1 MLVPVWL
8 LDCVVCAFDFF
19 DLDEKKLPMIAPH
32 HQKAVDRLREELIY
46 AYPYYLPL
54 LAPPPDWKGWRSHY
68 EGRISATFVRDSHP
82 DTVREIKAAFADG
95 SMKQHVDGVN
105 AIQRV
110 PFVINEPMLR
120 VVRTF
125 ALELA
130 KAKAGGGLFDEEMT
144 SNLIKCDLATA
155 EFLAKRGRFW
165 TPCNIDTRGRVYGL
179 PHFNFQRE
187 DHVRALFLFAEECE
201 PIGPRPLRPD
211 RIIAPIHWLEIAVA
225 NHFGIKRTWQERLDW
240 VAKEQAL
247 IRRVAADPIGT
258 LDDWRKA
265 SDPFSFVAACM
276 ELSAAEKDP
285 GYITRFPVLLDG
297 SCNGIQHL
305 ALMTRDEEAGRLVNL
320 TNADEIFDLYSIVES
335 KVRERLAASDDA
347 EARWWLDHDR
357 PGTNLPRLSRALIKR
372 PVMTFSYGVTVSGAK
387 DQIIAEYKR
396 QHCWEDGLSE
406 KSRYLARLILQVS
419 HELLPRP
426 AAAMAYMRRLTDHC
440 TKQGKPLR
448 WVSRRGCRSAI
459 ATTSQTPQL

>member
-1 MLVPVWL
+1 
-8 LDCVVCAFDFF
+8 
-19 DLDEKKLPMIAPH
+19 
-32 HQKAVDRLREELIY
+32 
-46 AYPYYLPL
+46 
-54 LAPPPDWKGWRSHY
+54 
-68 EGRISATFVRDSHP
+68 
-82 DTVREIKAAFADG
+82 
-95 SMKQHVDGVN
+95 
-105 AIQRV
+105 
-110 PFVINEPMLR
+110 
-120 VVRTF
+120 
-125 ALELA
+125 
-130 KAKAGGGLFDEEMT
+130 
-144 SNLIKCDLATA
+144 
-155 EFLAKRGRFW
+155 
-165 TPCNIDTRGRVYGL
+165 
-179 PHFNFQRE
+179 
-187 DHVRALFLFAEECE
+187 
-201 PIGPRPLRPD
+201 
-211 RIIAPIHWLEIAVA
+211 
-225 NHFGIKRTWQERLDW
+225 
-240 VAKEQAL
+240 
-247 IRRVAADPIGT
+247 
-258 LDDWRKA
+258 
-265 SDPFSFVAACM
+265 M

-440 TKQGKPLR
+440 TKQGSR
-448 WVSRRGCRSAI
+448 CAGSVRRGCRSAI